1 MGLGLPRYQ
10 LLPSGYEDLGQCVQ
24 LRLSFQLLRY
34 GLELPRYLLLPS
46 DYEDLG
52 QGVEF
57 CVYLSNYCV
66 MAWSC
71 CVICS
76 CRRF

>member
-52 QGVEF
+52 Q
-57 CVYLSNYCV
+57 CVQLRLSFQLLRYGLAV
-66 MAWSC
+66 AALSAPAEWL
-71 CVICS
+71 
-76 CRRF
+76 

>member
-34 GLELPRYLLLPS
+34 GLELPRYLPS
-46 DYEDLG
+46 EDSDRHANCVLVG
-52 QGVEF
+52 CRVGVDR
-57 CVYLSNYCV
+57 N
-66 MAWSC
+66 M
-71 CVICS
+71 
-76 CRRF
+76 